1 MAKSKNKRLVIVES
15 PAKARTLS
23 TILGDEYDVRASVG
37 HVRDLPKSKLGVDV
51 ENDFEP
57 RYIVPK
63 EKKEVVKALVEAS
76 KQAQTVYLA
85 TDPDRAGE
93 AGGSRRGVIRRASS
107 RAAGREESRDQQWR
121 ARRAGRRRPSP
132 RGIRGVRR
140 EAEAT
145 GTASVAAIHHQHAAA
160 GGFAALRIQREA
172 DN

>member
-76 KQAQTVYLA
+76 KKAQTVYLA
-85 TDPDRAGE
+85 TDPDREGE
-93 AGGSRRGVIRRASS
+93 AISWHLSEAMGLDGKEHHRVEFHRSEEHTSELQSRVDLVCRLLLEKKNNKIA
-107 RAAGREESRDQQWR
+107 
-121 ARRAGRRRPSP
+121 
-132 RGIRGVRR
+132 
-140 EAEAT
+140 
-145 GTASVAAIHHQHAAA
+145 
-160 GGFAALRIQREA
+160 
-172 DN
+172 